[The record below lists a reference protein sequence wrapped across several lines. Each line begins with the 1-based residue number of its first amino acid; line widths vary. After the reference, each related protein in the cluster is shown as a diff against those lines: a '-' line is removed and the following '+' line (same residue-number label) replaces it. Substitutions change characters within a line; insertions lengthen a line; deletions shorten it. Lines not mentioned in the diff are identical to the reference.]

1 MKRISDFFQVTQ
13 PSKKARDDD
22 KKEEESSEDKLD
34 NEQST
39 SQPREKRQFQ
49 VKWLTDDRFKNWLV
63 YDEKNASMTCRICT
77 KMSKKNPFTT
87 GCTNFRTSTLIR
99 HQTSADHTNAISD
112 TSEQSNFKKAVETI
126 IDKKH
131 HAILSAMRSVYW
143 LCKEK
148 IATVKF
154 NSLIEF
160 MKIQGCADI
169 ENLYSGDN
177 ATYQSERSA
186 EDFQEAISTV
196 IENNLKRKLASAN
209 FVSLMCDESDDIATK
224 KKLVCYVRLIP
235 ESNDFEPETHFL
247 DNVEIDKGDAETVYN
262 ALKSAAQNKGI
273 DMKKVMFFGSDGAS
287 VMTGKKSGVS
297 ARLLHDQP
305 MCKNIHCVAHKLA
318 LCTSQS
324 AENVPYLKK
333 YREILTNIFY
343 HFKHSSLRTTNL
355 AKIEEVL
362 HDKQMKIK
370 EVHSVRW
377 FAFYSA
383 LQAIFHT
390 WSSLVTYFEQEQQVE
405 KGGVA
410 KGIHTQITQFEFVA
424 VTYLLMDII
433 PILTNLSLSFQ
444 KENIDISMI
453 QPLVQSALNQLKN
466 LLDNDGKYMQEFKA
480 AINETNMKLELR
492 NHSVAITKNKQTH
505 INNIRKDFVQGVIE
519 QIKRRFPHDDT
530 SVISAMAILGLKG
543 VEFINKCELADH
555 GKTELML
562 LCTQYG
568 TEITDRAD
576 VSPVCDNSALQQEWE
591 LLKTLVIQ
599 QKYPT
604 ENIFVLWKILFKH
617 HRQELKNIIKLA
629 ELALIAPLQTADC
642 ERGFSTQ
649 NEIKTADRN
658 RLSANRL
665 SVLMRIAMNKQSIA
679 DFDFKE
685 ALSVWCK
692 KKERRALQGARK

>member
-13 PSKKARDDD
+13 LSKKARDDD

-49 VKWLTDDRFKNWLV
+49 VKWLTDDRFKN
-63 YDEKNASMTCRICT
+63 C
-77 KMSKKNPFTT
+77 
-87 GCTNFRTSTLIR
+87 
-99 HQTSADHTNAISD
+99 
-112 TSEQSNFKKAVETI
+112 
-126 IDKKH
+126 
-131 HAILSAMRSVYW
+131 
-143 LCKEK
+143 
-148 IATVKF
+148 
-154 NSLIEF
+154 
-160 MKIQGCADI
+160 
-169 ENLYSGDN
+169 GDN

-224 KKLVCYVRLIP
+224 KKL
-235 ESNDFEPETHFL
+235 
-247 DNVEIDKGDAETVYN
+247 
-262 ALKSAAQNKGI
+262 
-273 DMKKVMFFGSDGAS
+273 
-287 VMTGKKSGVS
+287 
-297 ARLLHDQP
+297 
-305 MCKNIHCVAHKLA
+305 
-318 LCTSQS
+318 
-324 AENVPYLKK
+324 K

-480 AINETNMKLELR
+480 AINETNMKLEFR

-665 SVLMRIAMNKQSIA
+665 SVLMRIAMNK
-679 DFDFKE
+679 
-685 ALSVWCK
+685 V
-692 KKERRALQGARK
+692 